1 MTTLAT
7 QAKIMSLTSAFKR
20 ERPVVLHADDDMASL
35 LMAEG
40 ALNDAGFDVFHAGNG
55 AEACDL
61 FEEIQPDLII
71 MDAIMPEMDG
81 FEAISHIRQ
90 SAMGQFTPIL
100 MITGLDD
107 LDSIT
112 RAYEGGATDFLTKPI
127 NYFVLPHRLQYMLR
141 TKNTADALRVSQLK
155 LDNAQRIA
163 RLGHWEWNSSDSEL
177 SWSRGFSRIFGL
189 DLDVDRGSWDT
200 IYNYLENLEK
210 ARLRSAIA
218 TCIAENSLLQIEVNV
233 ACTVSNM
240 KRVVR
245 FEAESIQ
252 DETDDSIQLLGTI
265 QDVTERTNA
274 QKQIHDL
281 AYFDIVTGLPN
292 RAQFNERLRNALL
305 NSRNLDT
312 NFAVLFLDLDR
323 FKQVNDT
330 LGHDAGDDLL
340 KHVSERLLAVLRHN
354 NPDQRSYV
362 ETPGESPLDIVARLG
377 GDEFVVLL
385 GRTCNY
391 EDAANV
397 AARIAE
403 AVRAPYTIAGTE
415 VSITTTIG
423 ISVYP
428 TDGTDSETLMK
439 HADIA
444 MYHAK
449 ENGKDGY
456 QFYSKSI
463 HEKVLT
469 RFALESDLKQA
480 LDQDQLTL
488 VFQPKVSMITG
499 EIVGVEA
506 LTRWNHPTRG
516 EIHPSEFI
524 PLAEETGLI
533 VKLGSWVMKKAC
545 ECMQCWVNEGVLVT
559 PIAINCSPI
568 QFDRGSITESIDTAL
583 KTSGLDPELLEVE
596 LTESLFLN
604 DIEKGIN
611 VLNDIKSLGVQVSVD
626 DFGTGFSSLSYLKRL
641 PVDKLKIDHS
651 FVKDLP
657 DDSGDAAIVTAIITL
672 AHNLNLSVVAEGV
685 ETEAQFT
692 WLQEQGCDEFQ
703 GYLASPALT
712 VEDFES
718 WLADRQLPLKK
729 ASGL

>member
-1 MTTLAT
+1 MKELAT
-7 QAKIMSLTSAFKR
+7 QANLLSLTNSFKR
-20 ERPVVLHADDDMASL
+20 ELPVVLHVDDDMASL
-35 LMAEG
+35 ALAEG
-40 ALNDAGFDVFHAGNG
+40 ALEEAGFEVFHAGNG
-55 AEACDL
+55 REAVDL
-61 FEEIQPDLII
+61 FTEIQPDLII

-81 FEAISHIRQ
+81 FEAISRIRKTVN
-90 SAMGQFTPIL
+90 GQYTPIL

-107 LDSIT
+107 LESIT
-112 RAYEGGATDFLTKPI
+112 RAYDGGATDFLTKPI
-127 NYFVLPHRLQYMLR
+127 NYFILPHRLQYMLR
-141 TKNTADALRVSQLK
+141 TKNIADALRVSQLK

-177 SWSRGFSRIFGL
+177 SWSRGFARIFGFDLEL
-189 DLDVDRGSWDT
+189 DHGNWET
-200 IYNYLENLEK
+200 IYGYLEDIEK
-210 ARLRSAIA
+210 ARLRSAL
-218 TCIAENSLLQIEVNV
+218 TDCIDNHSLLQIEINVNCKITNR
-233 ACTVSNM
+233 A
-240 KRVVR
+240 RVVR
-245 FEAESIQ
+245 FEAESIK
-252 DETDDSIQLLGTI
+252 DEKDEGIQLLGTI
-265 QDVTERTNA
+265 QDVTERSNA

-305 NSRNLDT
+305 NSKSLDT

-330 LGHDAGDDLL
+330 LGHDAGDELL
-340 KHVSERLLAVLRHN
+340 SHVAERLLTVLRHSNPN
-354 NPDQRSYV
+354 NRLEQQAV
-362 ETPGESPLDIVARLG
+362 GASPLDIVARLG

-385 GRTCNY
+385 GRTRSA
-391 EDAANV
+391 EDAAGV
-397 AARIAE
+397 ASRIAE
-403 AVRAPYTIAGTE
+403 AVRAPYVVAGTE

-428 TDGTDSETLMK
+428 HDGQDSDTLMK

-456 QFYSKSI
+456 QFYSKAI

-488 VFQPKVSMITG
+488 VFQPKISITTG
-499 EIVGVEA
+499 ELVGVEA
-506 LTRWNHPTRG
+506 LTRWKHPTRG
-516 EIHPSEFI
+516 EVPPSVFI

-533 VKLGSWVMKKAC
+533 IQLGAWVMKKSC
-545 ECMQCWVNEGVLVT
+545 ETMQQWVANGVMDT

-568 QFDRGSITESIDTAL
+568 QFDRGSITANIDAAL
-583 KTSGLDPELLEVE
+583 KASKLDPRLLEVE
-596 LTESLFLN
+596 LTESLFLTE
-604 DIEKGIN
+604 IEKGIA
-611 VLNDIKSLGVQVSVD
+611 VLHDIKKLGVQVSID

-657 DDSGDAAIVTAIITL
+657 DDAGDAAIVTAIITL

-685 ETEAQFT
+685 ETSAQYK
-692 WLQEQGCDEFQ
+692 WLKNQGCDEYQ
-703 GYLASPALT
+703 GFLASAPLSADEL
-712 VEDFES
+712 VV
-718 WLADRQLPLKK
+718 WLIDREQPLRS
-729 ASGL
+729 AAG